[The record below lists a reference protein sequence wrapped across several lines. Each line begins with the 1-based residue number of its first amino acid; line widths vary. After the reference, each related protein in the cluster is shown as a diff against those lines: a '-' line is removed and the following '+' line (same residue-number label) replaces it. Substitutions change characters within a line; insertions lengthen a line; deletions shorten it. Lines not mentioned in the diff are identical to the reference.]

1 MPGHC
6 RAGGSGVGVCVLL
19 WGPGKPDGALK
30 QQEKK
35 EKIDQMSTINSAST
49 TCTAVILTLGEET
62 QSICELRA
70 SASPSVKWA
79 CQRTQ
84 AALSKWKPLV
94 VAAAGAGLC
103 DPRAHQAPLSM
114 GFSRQEHW
122 SVTGVLLENN
132 PVFPSPRGSS
142 QPRNQTWVSCLA
154 GRFFTYY
161 TTREVQRTW
170 LILSLVLILMTAK
183 SDMVPSLFMQQYL

>member
-70 SASPSVKWA
+70 SAYIKWLQGGYSHIHSAIAFKTHPS
-79 CQRTQ
+79 
-84 AALSKWKPLV
+84 
-94 VAAAGAGLC
+94 
-103 DPRAHQAPLSM
+103 
-114 GFSRQEHW
+114 
-122 SVTGVLLENN
+122 
-132 PVFPSPRGSS
+132 
-142 QPRNQTWVSCLA
+142 
-154 GRFFTYY
+154 
-161 TTREVQRTW
+161 
-170 LILSLVLILMTAK
+170 
-183 SDMVPSLFMQQYL
+183 